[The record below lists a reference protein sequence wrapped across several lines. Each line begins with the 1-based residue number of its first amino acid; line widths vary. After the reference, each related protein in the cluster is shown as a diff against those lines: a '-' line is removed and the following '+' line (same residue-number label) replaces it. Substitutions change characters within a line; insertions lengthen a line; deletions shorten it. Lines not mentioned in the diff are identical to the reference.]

1 MSLYAKLSEVPIEDG
16 EKSSFFFYIL
26 NYARRHPDD
35 NQTTDNQYLRGDI
48 PHRIAQIN
56 QIHRRETVYYII

>member
-16 EKSSFFFYIL
+16 EQSSFFFIPL
-26 NYARRHPDD
+26 IKRDD
-35 NQTTDNQYLRGDI
+35 RQTTSNQYLLYKRDI

-56 QIHRRETVYYII
+56 QIHRREIVYPSI